1 MRASLPLYCRDVPAC
16 LTYGA
21 QWGEVRVVPMT
32 GSDAPRATGA
42 AGSPGRYGFNA
53 RVAHPARV
61 YDYWLGG
68 KDNFEA
74 DRVAGEE
81 TIAAYP
87 AIRASARANRA
98 FLARSVRYLAAEA
111 GIRQFLDIGT
121 GLPTASNT
129 HEVAQ
134 SIAPES
140 RIVYVD
146 NDPLVLSHAR
156 ALLTSSPE
164 GVTAYLDADLRNT
177 DQILEHAAETLDL
190 TKPVAIM
197 LLAILHYLPDLNE
210 AQRVVARLVSAVPS
224 GSYLTISH
232 AASDISPD
240 EMAEMIRRMNKHLA
254 EGNHVGRTHDVVAQ
268 FFDGLDLLEPGVVKV
283 TEWRPESAMQAEGP
297 TSLWGGVA
305 RKP

>member
-1 MRASLPLYCRDVPAC
+1 MAGGKTPK
-16 LTYGA
+16 
-21 QWGEVRVVPMT
+21 
-32 GSDAPRATGA
+32 A
-42 AGSPGRYGFNA
+42 AGPAASRGIRGFNA

-74 DRVAGEE
+74 DRIAGEE

-87 AIRASARANRA
+87 AIRTSARANRA
-98 FLARSVRYLAAEA
+98 FLARTVRYLAAEE

-134 SIAPES
+134 SVAPEC

-156 ALLTSSPE
+156 ALLTSSPQ
-164 GVTAYLDADLRNT
+164 GVTAYLDADLRDT
-177 DQILEHAAETLDL
+177 DEVLERAAGTLDF
-190 TKPVAIM
+190 TQPIAIM
-197 LLAILHYLPDLNE
+197 LLAILHYIPDLDE
-210 AQRVVARLVSAVPS
+210 AQRIVARLLSAVPS
-224 GSYLTISH
+224 GSYMAISH
-232 AASDISPD
+232 AASDISPE
-240 EMAEMIRRMNKHLA
+240 EMAEMIRRMNEHLA
-254 EGNHVGRTHDVVAQ
+254 EGNHVGRTRDVVAQ
-268 FFDGLDLLEPGVVKV
+268 FFEGVELLAPGVVKV
-283 TEWRPESAMQAEGP
+283 TEWRPESEVEAGWP